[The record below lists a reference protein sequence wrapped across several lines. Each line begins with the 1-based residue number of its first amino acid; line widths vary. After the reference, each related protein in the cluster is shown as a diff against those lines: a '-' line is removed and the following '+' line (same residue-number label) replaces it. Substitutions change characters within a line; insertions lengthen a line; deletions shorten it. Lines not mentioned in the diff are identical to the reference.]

1 MVEKPDERLLP
12 TNKVRTIMKSCGD
25 PSAFLSKESVLVV
38 TKAAVSI
45 NNLYGYTK
53 YLKIISSF
61 TKCVNNLIHN
71 YFGFLGTVYLV
82 LNTTNA

>member
-38 TKAAVSI
+38 TKAAVSVYNKKFTI
-45 NNLYGYTK
+45 DV
-53 YLKIISSF
+53 KIINFFNYYFRNCSF
-61 TKCVNNLIHN
+61 RI
-71 YFGFLGTVYLV
+71 
-82 LNTTNA
+82 

>member
-45 NNLYGYTK
+45 LTYICIYKNIY
-53 YLKIISSF
+53 
-61 TKCVNNLIHN
+61 V
-71 YFGFLGTVYLV
+71 
-82 LNTTNA
+82 

>member
-38 TKAAVSI
+38 TKAAVSVKFTLI
-45 NNLYGYTK
+45 QNN
-53 YLKIISSF
+53 F
-61 TKCVNNLIHN
+61 
-71 YFGFLGTVYLV
+71 
-82 LNTTNA
+82 